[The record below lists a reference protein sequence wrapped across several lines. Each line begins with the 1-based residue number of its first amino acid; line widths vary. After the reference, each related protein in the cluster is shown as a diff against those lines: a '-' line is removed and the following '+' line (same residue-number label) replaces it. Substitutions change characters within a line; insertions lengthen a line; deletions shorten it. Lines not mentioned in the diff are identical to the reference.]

1 MLKKI
6 VLASLLIALG
16 YLIAVWFPMPESL
29 SSKLSN
35 LSLNAESS
43 IATTQVESSANSI
56 PENEI
61 SEEAPS
67 EIKSDESTSATEN
80 AEDEQKNYIRVS
92 DLLFSSKNLPEKATL
107 SLDSFPSQ
115 QAAEQ
120 FIAERNIDES
130 VFYFDFLRSTGS
142 KWVLVTLG
150 EFASQHA
157 AQERE
162 KALEMRYDINLTV
175 VRLPEPPQPE

>member
-1 MLKKI
+1 
-6 VLASLLIALG
+6 
-16 YLIAVWFPMPESL
+16 MPESL
-29 SSKLSN
+29 SSKLTN
-35 LSLNAESS
+35 VSL
-43 IATTQVESSANSI
+43 V
-56 PENEI
+56 
-61 SEEAPS
+61 
-67 EIKSDESTSATEN
+67 TEN
-80 AEDEQKNYIRVS
+80 ANGDSQSDANKIKEANTTNEANANDSASDAPQQATSDTPNAIDLDSPSTESEKNYIRVS

-115 QAAEQ
+115 RAAEQ
-120 FIAERNIDES
+120 FITERNIDES

-175 VRLPEPPQPE
+175 VRLPEPPQPQ